1 MRKKKTTTKPVSHT
15 VEENYFLNQ
24 VCYVVTLKCLC
35 LNVNLWTL
43 QRCHAVVSHQG
54 TWCGEGDGGGGG
66 SCNSLHH
73 KTPIRLV

>member
-24 VCYVVTLKCLC
+24 VCYVVTLKCLSEC
-35 LNVNLWTL
+35 EPVDFTTL
-43 QRCHAVVSHQG
+43 PCCRQSSG
-54 TWCGEGDGGGGG
+54 DMEGDGGGGG